1 MKKKSIIIFL
11 SCCSLLFA
19 NNSSSI
25 YIFAKDESSSA
36 SEGSSVINITEDNLT
51 PDIYDGKDYSA
62 KIQRTFYENGYYN
75 IEIMID
81 NKSSDSIIFTLD
93 NSDVDGFQISMGMS
107 CNTINSGKKGVVK
120 FGFQEQEF
128 TDYGIEDFDYLNTV
142 FGVFVSE
149 NAPAYPLCIKKE
161 VFMKDSN
168 GNSVSVSSSKLQQ
181 KIDELNKK
189 IESLET
195 ENQELKELL
204 KKSHITDNEN
214 DQRLMNAVVM
224 TADVYNGSNT
234 QIIGQR
240 AFITIPKEVLKQISE
255 KCYVNFLNAKV
266 KDSGYN
272 WFSIICDDGTGICF
286 AGSFTG
292 LGTYGKINNEGSVT
306 ETIGNIS
313 VTENGYEYT
322 KANQISPH

>member
-36 SEGSSVINITEDNLT
+36 SEDSSVINITEDNLT

-142 FGVFVSE
+142 FGVFASE
-149 NAPAYPLCIKKE
+149 NAPAYPLCIKK
-161 VFMKDSN
+161 
-168 GNSVSVSSSKLQQ
+168 
-181 KIDELNKK
+181 
-189 IESLET
+189 
-195 ENQELKELL
+195 
-204 KKSHITDNEN
+204 
-214 DQRLMNAVVM
+214 R
-224 TADVYNGSNT
+224 
-234 QIIGQR
+234 
-240 AFITIPKEVLKQISE
+240 
-255 KCYVNFLNAKV
+255 
-266 KDSGYN
+266 
-272 WFSIICDDGTGICF
+272 GI
-286 AGSFTG
+286 
-292 LGTYGKINNEGSVT
+292 
-306 ETIGNIS
+306 
-313 VTENGYEYT
+313 YERF
-322 KANQISPH
+322 